1 MLTSIGPLPGLKS
14 VKQLNVVMVALDHI
28 LTRNMFI
35 GSYEN
40 WWVYH
45 CLVIESEGT
54 WPACR
59 KTVKARE

>member
-54 WPACR
+54 
-59 KTVKARE
+59 